1 MKSINDVTDEAIF
14 QALNNVYEQEDEQL
28 LEEMKSADFVLD
40 KETEQRMRKKI
51 ETYSKKNR
59 RIVRIKRTL
68 RFCALIMFM
77 LITVSTV
84 GVATASM
91 YKDILNPRIN
101 TDEDTLDFSFD
112 LNGES
117 VPVSEIEVKF
127 AWLPEGYKET
137 GVDYRKDKTIWYMAD
152 ENALAMFSVE
162 NGASDKRYNTE
173 MFSWELIDIN
183 GTPGYFFEAEEYKTW
198 RVCWEY
204 KGYVCMAK
212 FTDDADMN
220 KETIIRI
227 AEGVTIQPKSKK

>member
-40 KETEQRMRKKI
+40 KETEQRIRKKI

-91 YKDILNPRIN
+91 YKDIFRYY
-101 TDEDTLDFSFD
+101 
-112 LNGES
+112 G
-117 VPVSEIEVKF
+117 VSEEDI
-127 AWLPEGYKET
+127 AQ
-137 GVDYRKDKTIWYMAD
+137 KTRRYTHLLT
-152 ENALAMFSVE
+152 ALAMR
-162 NGASDKRYNTE
+162 D
-173 MFSWELIDIN
+173 
-183 GTPGYFFEAEEYKTW
+183 
-198 RVCWEY
+198 
-204 KGYVCMAK
+204 
-212 FTDDADMN
+212 
-220 KETIIRI
+220 
-227 AEGVTIQPKSKK
+227 

>member
-101 TDEDTLDFSFD
+101 TDEDTLDFKFD

-117 VPVSEIEVKF
+117 VPVSEIEVEF
-127 AWLPEGYKET
+127 DWLPEGYKET
-137 GVDYRKDKTIWYMAD
+137 GVECLDGITIWYM
-152 ENALAMFSVE
+152 EKGNAVGTCSVSNHE
-162 NGASDKRYNTE
+162 TNKRHNAEKFLWEPITVNGK
-173 MFSWELIDIN
+173 
-183 GTPGYFFEAEEYKTW
+183 PGYFFGTEEDRMW
-198 RVCWEY
+198 IASWEY
-204 KGYVCMAK
+204 KGYICAIK
-212 FTDDADMN
+212 FIEDADMDKN
-220 KETIIRI
+220 TIIRI
-227 AEGVTIQPKSKK
+227 AEGITIQPKSKK

>member
-101 TDEDTLDFSFD
+101 PDEDTLDFNFAED
-112 LNGES
+112 GDVL
-117 VPVSEIEVKF
+117 PLDEIEVQF
-127 AWLPEGYKET
+127 TWLPDGYVET
-137 GVDYRKDKTIWYMAD
+137 GIDYKNEKMILHMEKGD
-152 ENALAMFSVE
+152 ALGIFSVE
-162 NGASDKRYNTE
+162 QPVFNKRYNTE
-173 MFSWELIDIN
+173 TLSWELIEVN
-183 GTPGYFFEAEEYKTW
+183 EKYGYFFGTEEEKTW
-198 RVCWEY
+198 AVCWEY
-204 KGYVCMAK
+204 KGYICMVR
-212 FTDDADMN
+212 FTDDENMD
-220 KETIIRI
+220 KDTIIKI
-227 AEGVTIQPKSKK
+227 AEGVIIQPKSKK

>member
-101 TDEDTLDFSFD
+101 KDEDTLDFKFTED
-112 LNGES
+112 DEGIPL
-117 VPVSEIEVKF
+117 SEMEVKF
-127 AWLPEGYKET
+127 AWIPDGYIET
-137 GVDYRKDKTIWYMAD
+137 DVAYINEKIIWYMEKD
-152 ENALAMFSVE
+152 NALGMCSVE
-162 NGASDKRYNTE
+162 NQESNKRHNVE
-173 MFSWELIDIN
+173 MLSWDPIMVN
-183 GTPGYFFEAEEYKTW
+183 GKRGYFFGTEEENTW
-198 RVCWEY
+198 TVCWEY
-204 KGYVCMAK
+204 NDYICMVR
-212 FTDDADMN
+212 FTDDENMD
-220 KETIIRI
+220 KDTIIKI
-227 AEGVTIQPKSKK
+227 AEGVIIQPKSKK

>member
-101 TDEDTLDFSFD
+101 QDEDTLDFKFAED
-112 LNGES
+112 DDVL
-117 VPVSEIEVKF
+117 PLDEIEVKF
-127 AWLPEGYKET
+127 AWLPEGYVET
-137 GVDYRKDKTIWYMAD
+137 YIASMNEITIWYMEKGDALCTYSI
-152 ENALAMFSVE
+152 ENHES
-162 NGASDKRYNTE
+162 NKRHNTE
-173 MFSWELIDIN
+173 MLSWEPVTVN
-183 GTPGYFFEAEEYKTW
+183 GKPGYFFGASEYRIW
-198 RVCWEY
+198 IVSWEQE
-204 KGYVCMAK
+204 GYICTVK
-212 FTDDADMN
+212 FTEDNEMD
-220 KETIIRI
+220 KETILKI
-227 AEGVTIQPKSKK
+227 AAGVTLQPKSKK

>member
-101 TDEDTLDFSFD
+101 PDEDTLDFSFAED
-112 LNGES
+112 EEVL
-117 VPVSEIEVKF
+117 PLDEIEVKF
-127 AWLPEGYKET
+127 TWLPDGYVET
-137 GVDYRKDKTIWYMAD
+137 GIEYMNEKNIWYM
-152 ENALAMFSVE
+152 EKGNALGVCSVE
-162 NGASDKRYNTE
+162 RSVSDKRHNVDEFLWE
-173 MFSWELIDIN
+173 MVAIN
-183 GTPGYFFEAEEYKTW
+183 GKPGYFFSAVEDHMW
-198 RVCWEY
+198 IVSWEY
-204 KGYVCMAK
+204 NEYICTIK
-212 FTDDADMN
+212 FIEDYDMN
-220 KETIIRI
+220 KETIIKI
-227 AEGVTIQPKSKK
+227 AEGVTIQLKGKK

>member
-101 TDEDTLDFSFD
+101 TDEDTLDFNFD

-127 AWLPEGYKET
+127 AWLPDGYVES
-137 GVDYRKDKTIWYMAD
+137 DISYRNEKIIWHMEKD
-152 ENALAMFSVE
+152 NALCTCSVE
-162 NGASDKRYNTE
+162 KPISNKRFNAE
-173 MFSWELIDIN
+173 VLSWEPVMVN
-183 GTPGYFFEAEEYKTW
+183 GNPGYFFGTVENRMW
-198 RVCWEY
+198 IVSWEY
-204 KGYVCMAK
+204 KGYICTVK
-212 FTDDADMN
+212 FAEDTSMD
-220 KETIIRI
+220 KETILKI
-227 AEGVTIQPKSKK
+227 AAGVTLQPKSKK

>member
-14 QALNNVYEQEDEQL
+14 QALNNVYEQEDEHL

-101 TDEDTLDFSFD
+101 TDEDTLDFSFGE
-112 LNGES
+112 NGE
-117 VPVSEIEVKF
+117 VAPLSEIEVKF
-127 AWLPEGYKET
+127 SWIPEGYVET
-137 GVDYRKDKTIWYMAD
+137 GMDCRNEKTIWHM
-152 ENALAMFSVE
+152 EKGNALAMCSVE
-162 NGASDKRYNTE
+162 TQATYKRHNAE
-173 MFSWELIDIN
+173 MFSWETVIIN
-183 GTPGYFFEAEEYKTW
+183 GKPGYCFCAVEEKTW
-198 RVCWEY
+198 AVCWEY
-204 KGYVCMAK
+204 KGYICMVR
-212 FTDDADMN
+212 FTDDENMD
-220 KETIIRI
+220 KDTIIKI
-227 AEGVTIQPKSKK
+227 AEGVIIQPKSKK